1 MAAIRKPLVF
11 EQGEIIE
18 QKSGDSLDL
27 NQGIVKAPTTLDD
40 GTINRNL
47 RDLVGDVIDVRNYGA
62 KSDGVTDDT
71 AAFNKAASDATN
83 KGGVVYVPHGTYKIT
98 EIIPGQFISF
108 GHPTFIAD
116 KAVKDAMNEQLTDLY
131 NDYVHKQKG
140 PDPEAITGVK
150 AFSSSPTV
158 PTPAA
163 TDNSKKAM
171 NTEWLRNAVSGD
183 STGLSFDNKGKLKVD
198 PSGMSKEAIE
208 ALVKSLLPDPGTSPH
223 DGLKTDEDGKL
234 TVDPSELIPG
244 TGKDG
249 LVVENGKLKVKP
261 SELAGTGLNADDAN
275 GKLSVDVNDLIP
287 GTATDGFE
295 VTSAGKLKVKPSE
308 FTGDLAGDG
317 LYKDSDGK
325 LAINISDI
333 AKRISSGD
341 DAVDQSLMLAAL
353 GLPINL
359 GDGESVEWFVNGND
373 GVSNASDKPSYN
385 QLIAFA
391 NISDEAAEKMLD
403 GKAGSTKAADSYV
416 AAYRWGTNPNYPFKT
431 IKGALQF
438 IRAHYALSTED
449 CYITVTPLS
458 GNSAYAGF
466 AAGQYQS
473 SGGKLHLRSSNASLV
488 LVQGQGVSGET
499 ASFKSSD
506 YVVTNFHFKRIW
518 YGHKDTDI
526 SNRITAIVLAS
537 NNNNAYFHDCT
548 FTLEDR
554 TATDADG
561 KATYFTYKDSTLT
574 GSDLTAESNKNY
586 DGISQTRLIHSV
598 NGNSM
603 YFYGGTFNVN
613 HIKDKHILAESGAP
627 RGALFYAEIS
637 SYIGFVKKNNTF
649 TFTGSANTMF
659 VAARQSMLGGYGSGT
674 EFINTDNFKVYKLFN
689 CQNASGFECNNWG
702 DTSKFQGIA
711 VPTNLTRPSDTF
723 YSGSWHDGYTP
734 YLTSNGTGS
743 LQQRVGNLETETAT
757 LQSTTANLKTR
768 VTALEKENA

>member
-62 KSDGVTDDT
+62 KGDGVTDDT
-71 AAFNKAASDATN
+71 AAFNKAAADATN

-108 GHPTFIAD
+108 GHPTFVAD
-116 KAVKDAMNEQLTDLY
+116 DAIKDAMNKQLTDLY
-131 NDYVHKQKG
+131 NDYVHITKNVV
-140 PDPEAITGVK
+140 ETITGVK
-150 AFSSSPTV
+150 TFSESPLV

-163 TDNSKKAM
+163 KDNSKKAM

-183 STGLSFDNKGKLKVD
+183 STGLSFDNNGKLKVD
-198 PSGMSKEAIE
+198 PSGMSADAIK
-208 ALVKSLLPDPGTSPH
+208 ALIKSLLPGQGTDS
-223 DGLKTDEDGKL
+223 T
-234 TVDPSELIPG
+234 
-244 TGKDG
+244 DG
-249 LVVENGKLKVKP
+249 LVVDEDTGKLKVKP
-261 SELAGTGLNADDAN
+261 TELAGTGLTGNDST
-275 GKLSVDVNDLIP
+275 GKLAVNVNDLIP

-317 LYKDSDGK
+317 LYKDSTGK
-325 LAINISDI
+325 LAVDISDI

-373 GVSNASDKPSYN
+373 GVSNASDKPNYN
-385 QLIAFA
+385 QLIASA

-438 IRAHYALSTED
+438 IRAHYALSTAD
-449 CYITVTPLS
+449 CYITVAPLS
-458 GNSAYAGF
+458 GASAYAGF

-488 LVQGQGVSGET
+488 LVQGQGISGET

-506 YVVTNFHFKRIW
+506 YAVTNFHFKRIW

-554 TATDADG
+554 TATDVDG
-561 KATYFTYKDSTLT
+561 NATYFTYKDNTLT
-574 GSDLTAESNKNY
+574 GSDLTAESNKSY

-637 SYIGFVKKNNTF
+637 SYIGFIKKNNTF

-659 VAARQSMLGGYGSGT
+659 VATRQSMLGGYGSGT
-674 EFINTDNFKVYKLFN
+674 ETINTNDFKAYKLFS
-689 CQNASGFECNNWG
+689 CQNASGFECNSWG
-702 DTSKFQGIA
+702 STSLFQGIA
-711 VPTNLTRPSDTF
+711 VPTGLTRPSDTF
-723 YSGSWHDGYTP
+723 YSGSWHDDYTP

-768 VTALEKENA
+768 VTALENA